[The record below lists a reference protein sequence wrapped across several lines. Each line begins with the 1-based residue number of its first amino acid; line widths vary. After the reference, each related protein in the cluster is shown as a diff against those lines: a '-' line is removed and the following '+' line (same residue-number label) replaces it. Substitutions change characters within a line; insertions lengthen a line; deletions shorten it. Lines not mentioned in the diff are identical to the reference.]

1 MNFKLIF
8 KYSWILLLTF
18 LLQNSMFMLKN
29 VQIIVKIANINIVN
43 FVNQIF
49 NLKIIGVYV
58 NIQQIFFIK
67 DIVSNNVLSDILII
81 IINVNNILKW
91 YIKINFIFMNKIKF
105 LINYWILCFNNSL
118 IFYLN
123 KILGETVD
131 KKKILLLKLILYN
144 YKIYIWNDNFMSK
157 D

>member
-1 MNFKLIF
+1 
-8 KYSWILLLTF
+8 
-18 LLQNSMFMLKN
+18 MFMLKN

-81 IINVNNILKW
+81 IINVNNILK
-91 YIKINFIFMNKIKF
+91 
-105 LINYWILCFNNSL
+105 
-118 IFYLN
+118 
-123 KILGETVD
+123 
-131 KKKILLLKLILYN
+131 
-144 YKIYIWNDNFMSK
+144 
-157 D
+157 

>member
-1 MNFKLIF
+1 
-8 KYSWILLLTF
+8 
-18 LLQNSMFMLKN
+18 
-29 VQIIVKIANINIVN
+29 
-43 FVNQIF
+43 
-49 NLKIIGVYV
+49 
-58 NIQQIFFIK
+58 
-67 DIVSNNVLSDILII
+67 
-81 IINVNNILKW
+81 
-91 YIKINFIFMNKIKF
+91 MNKIKF